1 MALQLGH
8 RLSVDFDFFSQEK
21 FDALEIKRKLE
32 RLGEYKSDELTKN
45 TLLGI
50 FEGVSFSLFH
60 YPYKLIR
67 PTQKFAKID
76 LAGPEDIAAM
86 KLVAISDRSPKKD
99 FIDIYF
105 LAKEKFSIE
114 TMFGFYDQK
123 YGVLTENRFTLFPCL
138 RQDQRDI
145 TDIRL

>member
-1 MALQLGH
+1 MFSGTLSDTAQDALALLGESGLLSSSYLAGGSSLALQLGH

-76 LAGPEDIAAM
+76 LALSSLSLESFLRFNTSLFSGLICSQDI
-86 KLVAISDRSPKKD
+86 
-99 FIDIYF
+99 
-105 LAKEKFSIE
+105 FSS
-114 TMFGFYDQK
+114 
-123 YGVLTENRFTLFPCL
+123 
-138 RQDQRDI
+138 
-145 TDIRL
+145 